1 MATYVTLYKYT
12 AQGIQNIK
20 DAPKRVD
27 AAIKAAEAAGMK
39 VKQTLWLQG
48 EYDFMAISEGPDE
61 IAAMAFAIQT
71 AKLGNVTSQTL
82 RAFTLEEM
90 KKILAKVA

>member
-20 DAPKRVD
+20 DAPKRVE

-39 VKQTLWLQG
+39 VKETLWLQG
-48 EYDFMAISEGPDE
+48 EYDFMAISEGADE

-71 AKLGNVTSQTL
+71 AKLGNVQSQTL
-82 RAFTLEEM
+82 RAFTLDEI
-90 KKILAKVA
+90 KRVLAKVS

>member
-12 AQGIQNIK
+12 PQGIQNIK
-20 DAPKRVD
+20 DAPKRVE

-39 VKQTLWLQG
+39 VKETLWLQG
-48 EYDFMAISEGPDE
+48 EYDFMAISESSDE

-71 AKLGNVTSQTL
+71 LKLGNVQSKTM
-82 RAFTLEEM
+82 RAFTVDEM
-90 KKILAKVA
+90 KKVLEKVP